1 LLSRYAGNGIRR
13 CSYISVEPEAIMTKK
28 DFRKL
33 FNNRIVLLDGGMGTL
48 LQEAGMP
55 GGVCPEKWSSQN
67 RDLVID
73 IQKSY
78 IEAGSDIIYTPTF
91 GANPIKL
98 TEYALSGEAFELNRI
113 LAETSCYIASGAT
126 SRPAGKKVLV
136 AGDISSCGNLLEPF
150 GSVGFEEAVENVKAQ
165 ARGLLAGGVDLFV
178 IETMMDLQEARA
190 ALIAIKELCDLPV
203 MVTMTYEGNRTLM
216 GSDPVSALVTLQSLG
231 ADAVG
236 CNCSGGPAEMVD
248 LIRQMKP
255 YAKVPLIAKPNAG
268 KPRLENGRTVFD
280 MDPESFASYA
290 EALVEAGS
298 NALGGCCGTTPE
310 YIKKLKEAV
319 TGLKPVKHERKPYSL
334 VCSNRRTVEIH
345 ETLPFAVIGERLNP
359 TGKKALKEALVNR
372 DMDYVSDLAR
382 EQVEAGAVLLDV
394 NAGVPGINE
403 KETLASM
410 VMAVCNAVDTPI
422 LVDTSNAEA
431 LEQALRIY
439 PGRAVV
445 NSVSGEKEKIEKIL
459 PLAQKYGAMFVL
471 LPVDDNGVPETA
483 EERIEII
490 KDVYKKAKKLGF
502 TREDILVDGLVMTIA
517 SKPESAVET
526 LKVISWCK
534 KRFRANTTIG
544 LSNVSFGLP
553 SREQINSSFLSMAI
567 ACGLTTAILNPNNRQ
582 IMQNVKACDA
592 LAARDKSALAYIGL
606 FSDQAGN
613 PDKPAQPLPKGPKSI
628 YEAVI
633 NGDAA
638 SAAELARQVLIT
650 GKPPRLIMD
659 DELIPAIKKVGEL
672 YEDKKYFLPQLIKG
686 AEAMEK
692 AMEVI
697 LPELEK
703 DSGNTGMN
711 KGTIVIATVRGDVHD
726 IGKNIVAML
735 LRNYGFNVIDLGKD
749 VEASRIIDAAKANN
763 ADIIALSA
771 LMTTTMNQMPKV
783 MSVMKEEGLT
793 CDMMVGG
800 AAVDSRFAGSF
811 GAHYAND
818 AYKAV
823 KLAERLINQSKTGVD
838 L

>member
-1 LLSRYAGNGIRR
+1 
-13 CSYISVEPEAIMTKK
+13 MTKK
-28 DFRKL
+28 EFKKL
-33 FNNRIVLLDGGMGTL
+33 FNYRIIILDGGMGTL
-48 LQEAGMP
+48 LQKAGMP
-55 GGVCPEKWSSQN
+55 EGVCPEKWSAQN
-67 RDLVID
+67 RKLITD
-73 IQKSY
+73 IQESY
-78 IEAGSDIIYTPTF
+78 IKAGSDIIYTPTF

-98 TEYALSGEAFELNRI
+98 AEYGLSGEAFELNKI
-113 LAETSCYIASGAT
+113 LAEFSCSLASDIR
-126 SRPAGKKVLV
+126 SRSSGKKTLI
-136 AGDISSCGNLLEPF
+136 AGDISSCGSLLDPF
-150 GSVGFEEAVENVKAQ
+150 GSIGFEEAVENFKTQVK
-165 ARGLLAGGVDLFV
+165 GLLAGGVDLFV

-203 MVTMTYEGNRTLM
+203 MVTMTYEGSRTLM

-236 CNCSGGPAEMVD
+236 CNCSSGPAEMVD

-280 MDPESFASYA
+280 MDPESFAAYA
-290 EALVEAGS
+290 EALVEAGA
-298 NALGGCCGTTPE
+298 NAIGGCCGTTPE
-310 YIKKLKEAV
+310 YIRKLTEAV
-319 TGLKPVKHERKPYSL
+319 AGLKPVKHERKPYSL
-334 VCSNRRTVEIH
+334 ACSNRRTVEIH
-345 ETLPFAVIGERLNP
+345 QDLPFAVIGERLNP
-359 TGKKALKEALVNR
+359 TGKKALKEALVNG
-372 DMDYVSDLAR
+372 DMDHVSDLAR

-403 KETLASM
+403 KEILANM
-410 VMAVCNAVDTPI
+410 VTAVCNAVDAPVLI
-422 LVDTSNAEA
+422 DTSNAEA

-445 NSVSGEKEKIEKIL
+445 NSISGEKEKIERIL
-459 PLAQKYGAMFVL
+459 PLAKKYGAMFVL
-471 LPVDDNGVPETA
+471 LPVDDSGVPETA

-490 KDVYKKAKKLGF
+490 KDVYAEAKKLGF
-502 TREDILVDGLVMTIA
+502 TKEDILVDGLVMTIA
-517 SKPESAVET
+517 SKSESALET

-534 KRFRANTTIG
+534 NRFRANTTIG

-553 SREQINSSFLSMAI
+553 SREQINSAFLSMAI

-582 IMQNVKACDA
+582 MMQSVKACDA
-592 LAARDKSALAYIGL
+592 LSARDKNALSYIGQY
-606 FSDQAGN
+606 SDMVGKS
-613 PDKPAQPLPKGPKSI
+613 DKPAAPIQKGPKSI

-638 SAAELARQVLIT
+638 SAAELARQALIS
-650 GKPPRLIMD
+650 GKHSRLIMD

-672 YEDKKYFLPQLIKG
+672 YESKKYFLPQLIKG
-686 AEAMEK
+686 AEAMER

-697 LPELEK
+697 LPELKK
-703 DSGNTGMN
+703 DSGNSGMN
-711 KGTIVIATVRGDVHD
+711 KGKIVIATVKGDVHD

-749 VEASRIIDAAKANN
+749 VEAARIIDAAKTNN

-783 MSVMKEEGLT
+783 MSIMKEEGLT

-800 AAVDSRFAGSF
+800 AAVDNNFAESF
-811 GAHYAND
+811 GAYYAND
-818 AYKAV
+818 AYIAV
-823 KLAERLINQSKTGVD
+823 KLAESLINQSKNGG
-838 L
+838 